1 MFILPP
7 TAQSFDKE
15 ISASVLAIKLSFKMF
30 ILLHNRHY
38 LGILQTFTL
47 LRKYFKVRWKEK
59 DLSENYQLDEISK
72 KNNFYANSR

>member
-7 TAQSFDKE
+7 MAQSFDKE

-38 LGILQTFTL
+38 LDILQTFTL
-47 LRKYFKVRWKEK
+47 LRKYFKVR
-59 DLSENYQLDEISK
+59 
-72 KNNFYANSR
+72 